1 MTELNRLT
9 ADDDL
14 FWKVH
19 RLYGPLLVVQ
29 LSWLFDEPLDR
40 VTVERLHAH
49 LAEGFLARRVVTT
62 RVPLARPWWA
72 PARRAVPLDWQTI
85 PVTPDEVPDW
95 LAAQSDTEFDPSTGE
110 VWKLSAAPIEEG
122 GTVLSLVASHV
133 AVDGGGGLFGV
144 ADALRRL
151 HADAPPDRAASAGR
165 LVGDG
170 AAENPLRAHLTD
182 AAAQVRAVLRG
193 IRHAIAARDVR
204 EPSRQP
210 RPDLTTPTL
219 DPSHMRALADSGE
232 SSGPARPAAPVRFR
246 PAELLV
252 SVPAADWN
260 RIAADNSGTANGL
273 MVAVAVGILGRSGRV
288 TDGEVRVEIPRS
300 MRGLDDPRGNATTGV
315 AVGVPYRK
323 GERTD
328 LALLRANTKR
338 AVTAHDDPAT
348 TPPLQHLQPI
358 QMLLPDALTRR
369 FVRTSK
375 APICLCTNLGD
386 TAQLVAEIAG
396 RRARAVVMRP
406 VVRPGDPAFF
416 RRTEAGLTTAYSS
429 DGETVTLAIT
439 GADPDY
445 FPDRETLR
453 GYVAEE
459 LAAWDLRPG
468 FW

>member
-40 VTVERLHAH
+40 TTVERLHAH

-72 PARRAVPLDWQTI
+72 PAERALPLDWQSVPI
-85 PVTPDEVPDW
+85 PAVGIPDW
-95 LAAQSDTEFDPSTGE
+95 LAAQSDTDLDPITGE
-110 VWKLSAAPIEEG
+110 VWRLSAAPTEDG
-122 GTVLSLVASHV
+122 GTVMSLVASHV
-133 AVDGGGGLFGV
+133 AVDGGGGLFAV

-151 HADAPPDRAASAGR
+151 RTDATPDRRTSAGR
-165 LVGDG
+165 LVGT
-170 AAENPLRAHLTD
+170 AAPASPLRAHLAD
-182 AAAQVRAVLRG
+182 AAGQVRAVTTG
-193 IRHAIAARDVR
+193 IRRAITARGVS

-210 RPDLTTPTL
+210 RPRITDQP
-219 DPSHMRALADSGE
+219 PSAP
-232 SSGPARPAAPVRFR
+232 PATFR
-246 PAELLV
+246 PADLLV
-252 SVPAADWN
+252 SIPATAWN
-260 RIAADNSGTANGL
+260 RVAAEHSGTANGL
-273 MVAVAVGILGRSGRV
+273 MVGVAVGVLGRSGRV

-300 MRGLDDPRGNATTGV
+300 MRVLDDPRGNATTGV

-323 GERTD
+323 GEHTD
-328 LALLRANTKR
+328 LARLRSDTKR

-358 QMLLPDALTRR
+358 QMLLPDVLTRR

-386 TAQLVAEIAG
+386 AARLVADIAG
-396 RRARAVVMRP
+396 TPARAVVLRP
-406 VVRPGDPAFF
+406 VVRPGDPEFF

-429 DGETVTLAIT
+429 DGNTVTLALT
-439 GADPDY
+439 GADPDH

-453 GYVAEE
+453 GYVADE
-459 LAAWDLRPG
+459 LASWGLRPE